1 MTNPLFCIV
10 WRLIRISTGL
20 FLTKTAP
27 NLTETKRHEL
37 LGMLKAGMT
46 VQEVQ
51 KQTGVSRPTLHRILE
66 RFEET
71 GGSLEAKKKT
81 GRPRTKTT
89 RESNN
94 SLDFS
99 IWAKYAAAVEDTR
112 PKNRQDLVNR
122 LERSL
127 PEVPDQEYVPKVCQ
141 AAWDRLRRIVAAK
154 GTCLTPKNVDVES
167 SDDEDGD

>member
-37 LGMLKAGMT
+37 LGLLKAGMT

-89 RESNN
+89 RES
-94 SLDFS
+94 
-99 IWAKYAAAVEDTR
+99 TR
-112 PKNRQDLVNR
+112 FFDLGQIC
-122 LERSL
+122 SCCGG
-127 PEVPDQEYVPKVCQ
+127 YQ
-141 AAWDRLRRIVAAK
+141 AEEQTGPGQQAGEEFA
-154 GTCLTPKNVDVES
+154 
-167 SDDEDGD
+167 